1 MQARSAREHPLFG
14 SASMKAPL
22 ENLPPDLISLADY
35 GRLSADFIAPA
46 IAAWLEGGSG
56 HLQALKANRAS
67 FTRYSIYNRILSDL
81 RRATTA
87 ISLLDVDL
95 AHPILLAPLGYH
107 RLVHPQGEIATARG
121 ALDTLCVVSSMAS
134 IAMEEIAEAAIAPL
148 WFQLYLQPSR
158 EDTLRLIR
166 RAEAAGYRAIMVTLD
181 TPIQPASHA
190 ALKAGFAIPAD
201 IDAVHLRDNQPM
213 RAVPVSE
220 GQSAIFQGMMAQ
232 AFTADDL
239 HWLRDATRLPILAK
253 GVSHPHDAA
262 ALSDMGFDGIVV
274 SNHGGRALDCAP
286 APLDV
291 LPAIRAALGPDAT
304 ILIDG
309 GIRSGSDIFKAM
321 ALGANAVMIGRPQL
335 HALSIAGSLGVAH
348 MLKLLRDD
356 LELVMALAGTPT
368 IAAIT
373 ADALF
378 PNPGFVNEAAC

>member
-1 MQARSAREHPLFG
+1 MFG
-14 SASMKAPL
+14 SALMKAPL
-22 ENLPPDLISLADY
+22 QTLPPDLISLADY
-35 GRLSADFIAPA
+35 ARLSEDFIAPA
-46 IAAWLEGGSG
+46 TRAWLEGGSG
-56 HLQALKANRAS
+56 QLQALTANRAS
-67 FTRYSIYNRILSDL
+67 FTRYSIYNRILCDL
-81 RRATTA
+81 RSATTA
-87 ISLLDVDL
+87 ISLLGIDL

-134 IAMEEIAEAAIAPL
+134 VSMEAIAQAAVAPL
-148 WFQLYLQPSR
+148 WFQLYFQPNS

-166 RAEAAGYRAIMVTLD
+166 RAEAVGYRAIMVTLD

-190 ALKAGFAIPAD
+190 ALKAGFAIPDD
-201 IDAVHLRDNQPM
+201 IEAVHLLDNQPL
-213 RAVPVSE
+213 RATPISE
-220 GQSAIFQGMMAQ
+220 GQSAIFHGMMAQ

-239 HWLRDATRLPILAK
+239 QWLRDATRLPILAK
-253 GVSHPHDAA
+253 GVTHPKDAL

-291 LPAIRAALGPDAT
+291 LPAIRTALGPDAT

-309 GIRSGSDIFKAM
+309 GIRRGSDIFKAI

-335 HALSIAGSLGVAH
+335 HALSVAGSLGVAH

-373 ADALF
+373 ADTLF
-378 PNPGFVNEAAC
+378 RNPGFGSEAPC